1 MNNGGIK
8 AIIFDLDGVL
18 VDGEGWHEEA
28 FVKAMGDRG
37 YEVTP
42 DLKRKGYSTID
53 RLESLS
59 NVGKAPSNF
68 NSIAEA
74 KQKYFKEIVDRRC
87 RLIDRV
93 MNAVS
98 FAHDLTNGKIA
109 VATNSSRESAI
120 EMLTRAGLMPFFNV
134 VITGDDTKGNLK
146 PHPMPYLEASYRL
159 GVFSK
164 RCLAIDDSDIG
175 IFSAVQ
181 AMMRTLRIPR
191 FKDLSAELIKRELKA
206 LEIRI

>member
-1 MNNGGIK
+1 VNDHDVK

-18 VDGEGWHEEA
+18 VDGEEWHEEA
-28 FVKAMGDRG
+28 FVRAMRDAG
-37 YEVTP
+37 YEVAP
-42 DLKRKGYSTID
+42 DLKRKGYSTIG
-53 RLESLS
+53 RLKALS
-59 NVGKAPSNF
+59 STGKAPKDF

-74 KQKYFKEIVDRRC
+74 KQKYFKEIVDERC
-87 RLIDRV
+87 RPIDRV
-93 MNAVS
+93 MNAVG
-98 FAHDLTNGKIA
+98 FAYDFTNGKIA
-109 VATNSSRESAI
+109 VATNSSRESAY
-120 EMLTRAGLMPFFNV
+120 EMLTRAGLAPFFNV

-164 RCLAIDDSDIG
+164 RCLAIDDSNIG

-191 FKDLSAELIKRELKA
+191 FEDLSAELINRELKA